1 MNDHTEQQLNCA
13 LHGPMITNPT
23 GLWYTK
29 NASGNYSTYAPA
41 CTCDYSDNEDENE
54 DEDSAMSEDNQPE
67 TQDNYKMQVE
77 EDEED
82 EDEDEDEDKVENN
95 KKEWEQKHHE
105 DFVTPSQKMHTQMH
119 LDCALHGPM
128 IKNPS
133 GLWYSKNASGNY
145 SMYAPSCTCD
155 YSDDDDDDDL

>member
-1 MNDHTEQQLNCA
+1 MNNHTKQQLHCA

-29 NASGNYSTYAPA
+29 NASGNYSTYAPS
-41 CTCDYSDNEDENE
+41 CSCDYSDDEGE
-54 DEDSAMSEDNQPE
+54 GDDEEEDSSMSGDNQPE
-67 TQDNYKMQVE
+67 THDNYKMQVE
-77 EDEED
+77 EEDDEYEN
-82 EDEDEDEDKVENN
+82 KVEND
-95 KKEWEQKHHE
+95 KKEVNEIKEINELEKVE
-105 DFVTPSQKMHTQMH
+105 DEKEHIQVQ

-128 IKNPS
+128 IKNPMA
-133 GLWYSKNASGNY
+133 LWYSKNASGNY